1 MQRDVRFLV
10 SLGWCLSLLGCEAL
24 WGGQT
29 VPDGANC
36 VTSGARCGTGRYC
49 DTMTQTCRPI
59 PDLVLSSDPADLARP
74 DLGTDLGGTDL
85 GGADLM
91 SGMLRMPLSGLVAP
105 ADLRTAVVTTGVSRN
120 SPGLAI
126 TAAAWDDLHGNDQA
140 GYNQATGRFVY
151 TAATSTLLFSKKAR
165 AACTTGTA
173 PSCTTTGDYADT
185 DYNLFPNDPR
195 LVLRLSSVASIG
207 VRIKQ
212 TTLTGFAGHESACGL
227 GFGFGGTGPQ
237 ANAPDL
243 SRNLK
248 LKAARNNDQLRF
260 LFQGG
265 GTDALQIDL
274 PINGAESIGPIY
286 QNSRY
291 LAPDLDFIR
300 NGQLAEGNSIEY
312 ELLITPQLGSG
323 QFALSVTPA
332 DVDGDGSV
340 TSNAALQ
347 LVAQSAVWTYTD
359 APDAVGGTGAQPRG
373 GIAFGSSASSITRA
387 EFEGSTIAVGFVA
400 SGRGIGSCEFRDLRI
415 TAR

>member
-1 MQRDVRFLV
+1 MQRDVRFLL
-10 SLGWCLSLLGCEAL
+10 SLGWSLTLAGCEAL

-29 VPDGANC
+29 VPDRANC
-36 VTSGARCGTGRYC
+36 VTSGVRCGTGRYC

-59 PDLVLSSDPADLARP
+59 PDLVLSSDPADLAQP
-74 DLGTDLGGTDL
+74 DLGSDLGG
-85 GGADLM
+85 GDLM
-91 SGMLRMPLSGLVAP
+91 SGMLRMPLQALTVP

-126 TAAAWDDLHGNDQA
+126 TPAAWDDIHGNDQP
-140 GYNQATGRFVY
+140 GYSQASGRFVY
-151 TAATSTLLFSKKAR
+151 TAATSTLVFSKRAR

-195 LVLRLSSVASIG
+195 LVLRLASVVSIG

-212 TTLTGFAGHESACGL
+212 TTLTGFTGHESACGL
-227 GFGFGGTGPQ
+227 GFGFGASGPH

-243 SRNLK
+243 SRDLK
-248 LKAARNNDQLRF
+248 LKAPRNNDQLRF
-260 LFQGG
+260 LFQGS

-274 PINGAESIGPIY
+274 PINGTEPTGPIY

-291 LAPDLDFIR
+291 SAPDFDFIR

-312 ELLITPQLGSG
+312 ELLITPQLGAG
-323 QFALSVTPA
+323 QFALSVTSV

-340 TSNAALQ
+340 TNNAALQ
-347 LVAQSAVWTYTD
+347 LMAQSAVWSYTNG
-359 APDAVGGTGAQPRG
+359 PEAVGGTGSQPRG
-373 GIAFGSSASSITRA
+373 GIAFGTGSMNITRT
-387 EFEGSTIAVGFVA
+387 EFEGATIAVGFVA